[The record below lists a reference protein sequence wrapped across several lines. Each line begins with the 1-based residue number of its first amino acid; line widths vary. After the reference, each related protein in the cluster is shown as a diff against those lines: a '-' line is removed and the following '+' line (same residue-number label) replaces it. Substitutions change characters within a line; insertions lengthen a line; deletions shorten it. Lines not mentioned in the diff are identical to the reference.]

1 MEQTLQALYRSDDYR
16 AFLREYFLEQKQARK
31 AFSHRYFARLAGFE
45 SSGFLA
51 HVMAGERNLTE
62 ASIRKIGKAIGFKGS
77 ALAYL
82 EALVRYNQAVNPEE
96 KILRWKALEKMRAQ
110 PGLRKLDEETAAG
123 YFRQWYTPA
132 LRELAVHADWKGDPG
147 SLGAM
152 MKPPVS
158 ADKVAESLDV
168 LLKLGLLEKDAAGR
182 FRQTSGSLTS
192 EGVSVKV
199 RRNFR
204 LEMMFRA
211 IEAMD
216 TQGPAS
222 RHLSGV
228 TVGMSEKSYAQAS
241 AMMDELRRKILEM
254 AQQDEKVERVYHF
267 NFQGFPLSAS
277 LKEPAAKTIS
287 GRKPRK

>member
-1 MEQTLQALYRSDDYR
+1 MEQTLQALYGSDDYR
-16 AFLREYFLEQKQARK
+16 AFLRGYFLAQKQARK
-31 AFSHRYFARLAGFE
+31 AFSHRYFARAAGFE

-62 ASIRKIGKAIGFKGS
+62 ASTRKIGKAIGLKGN

-82 EALVRYNQAVNPEE
+82 EGLVRYNQAKSPEE
-96 KILRWKALEKMRAQ
+96 KIQRWKVLEKLRGQ

-132 LRELAVHADWKGDPG
+132 LRELAVHADWKGDFAV
-147 SLGAM
+147 LGAM
-152 MKPPVS
+152 IKPPIA
-158 ADKVAESLDV
+158 ADKAAESIGALV
-168 LLKLGLLEKDAAGR
+168 KLGLLERDAEGR
-182 FRQTSGSLTS
+182 YRQTSGSLTA

-228 TVGMSEKSYAQAS
+228 TVGMSENSYAQVS
-241 AMMDELRRKILEM
+241 VLMDELRRKVLEM
-254 AQQDEKVERVYHF
+254 AQQDESVERVYHF
-267 NFQGFPLSAS
+267 NFQGFPLTTPI
-277 LKEPAAKTIS
+277 KETAPK
-287 GRKPRK
+287 RKARK

>member
-1 MEQTLQALYRSDDYR
+1 MDRTLQSLYQSDDYR
-16 AFLREYFLEQKQARK
+16 VFLRDYFQEQKRLRK

-62 ASIRKIGKAIGFKGS
+62 SSTRKIGKAMGLKGH

-82 EALVRYNQAVNPEE
+82 ESLVRFNQAKSPEE
-96 KILRWKALEKMRAQ
+96 KIQCWKILEKMRGQ
-110 PGLRKLDEETAAG
+110 PTLRKLDEEMAAE

-132 LRELAVHADWKGDPG
+132 LRELAVHADWKGDFAR
-147 SLGAM
+147 LGAM
-152 MKPPVS
+152 LKPGIS
-158 ADKVAESLDV
+158 GDKVENSLSL
-168 LLKLGLLEKDAAGR
+168 LLKLGLLEKDAEGR
-182 FRQTSGSLTS
+182 YRQTSGSLTT
-192 EGVSVKV
+192 EGVSPKL

-216 TQGPAS
+216 ALGPSA

-228 TVGMSEKSYAQAS
+228 TVAMSEKSYAQIS
-241 AMMDELRRKILEM
+241 SLMDELRRKTLEL

-267 NFQGFPLSAS
+267 NFQGFPLSLPLAES
-277 LKEPAAKTIS
+277 AGK
-287 GRKPRK
+287 RKSRP